1 MSQPTVTYAVGQEAS
16 VCAWPTRGPYLQ
28 SATPDSI
35 VIVWE
40 TSGLLDSVVEYGRT
54 EACRSSMRDGSLS
67 RRHAITLSGLSA
79 HTTYH
84 YRVKVSDLAWSPD
97 GTLKTAAGPG
107 QTSFSFAVIGD
118 THGGV
123 YEFPRRK
130 RDIDAAHR
138 HAVDTIAALSPD
150 FYLHLGDLVQDGGD
164 LAAWDEFF
172 AVQRQLIRGVPIFP
186 ALGNH
191 ERNHQYYF
199 DLFYLPG
206 NERWYSFDYGNAH
219 FISLEVDGYADIAS
233 DGPQYRWLESDLAG
247 TRQTWKFVFFHFP
260 AYSGGDYGSDLEV
273 QAYLVP
279 LFRRYG
285 VDIVFNGHEHN
296 YQRNVVDGLTYLET
310 SGGGGMIRP
319 PGVLEWTVY
328 SEDTRHVVI
337 ITIQGDQLDSVAIRL
352 DGSRFDPFTLS
363 AHQ

>member
-1 MSQPTVTYAVGQEAS
+1 M
-16 VCAWPTRGPYLQ
+16 RGPYLQ

-35 VIVWE
+35 VIAWE
-40 TSGLLDSVVEYGRT
+40 TGEELDSVVEYGRT
-54 EACRSSMRDGSLS
+54 QAYGSSMRDGSLS
-67 RRHAITLSGLSA
+67 RRHAMTLSGLRA
-79 HTTYH
+79 YTTYH

-97 GTLKTAAGPG
+97 GTLKTGAGPG

-118 THGGV
+118 THSGV

-130 RDIDAAHR
+130 RDIDDAHR
-138 HAVDTIAALSPD
+138 RAVDIVASLSPD

-172 AVQRQLIRGVPIFP
+172 AIEQKLMKGLTMFP
-186 ALGNH
+186 TLGNH

-219 FISLEVDGYADIAS
+219 FACLEVDGYADIRVDS
-233 DGPQYRWLESDLAG
+233 VQYQWLESDLAE
-247 TRQTWKFVFFHFP
+247 TDQAWKFVFFHFP
-260 AYSGGDYGSDLEV
+260 AYSSGGDYGSDPEV

-279 LFRRYG
+279 LFRRHG

-296 YQRNVVDGLTYLET
+296 YQRNMVDGVTYVQS
-310 SGGGGMIRP
+310 SGGGGMTRP
-319 PGVLEWTVY
+319 PGAFEWTIY
-328 SEDTRHVVI
+328 SEDTRHVLIV
-337 ITIQGDQLDSVAIRL
+337 TIRGNQLRGVAIRP
-352 DGSRFDPFTLS
+352 DGSRFDCFALT
-363 AHQ
+363 AY